1 MTGPEFS
8 GEEKRLAA
16 LTSRLPEGRSGLLRW
31 PEAVDSTNTRMK
43 EWARQGAPDRSVLLA
58 ETQSAGRGR
67 LGRSFVSPP
76 DGLYLSYLLYP
87 RLAPE
92 DVGEIT
98 AWVAVAVRRALGRCC
113 GFSPEIKWVNDLQW
127 QGRKLC
133 GILCE
138 TVLRRDR
145 VESLVLGVGI
155 NVSTAEEDFPP
166 QLRQTAAS
174 LRSLGF
180 PVPERSALAAELI
193 LALDELAADFPRGRE
208 DRLAEYRSACVTL
221 GQDVT
226 LSDGTAA
233 HAEGLDA
240 DFSLLLRLPDG
251 SLRKLRSGEATLH
264 RE

>member
-1 MTGPEFS
+1 M
-8 GEEKRLAA
+8 
-16 LTSRLPEGRSGLLRW
+16 
-31 PEAVDSTNTRMK
+31 
-43 EWARQGAPDRSVLLA
+43 
-58 ETQSAGRGR
+58 
-67 LGRSFVSPP
+67 
-76 DGLYLSYLLYP
+76 
-87 RLAPE
+87 
-92 DVGEIT
+92 GEIT

-155 NVSTAEEDFPP
+155 NVSTAEEDLPP

-180 PVPERSALAAELI
+180 PVPGRSALAAELI